1 MIVMFP
7 GSNAEVCSVDSDLVS
22 RLSIAGRPLLSTS
35 LMAML
40 CECAP
45 RHSFSRLTRCSI
57 NMQHDG

>member
-1 MIVMFP
+1 MTVMFP
-7 GSNAEVCSVDSDLVS
+7 VSNAEVCSVDSDLVS
-22 RLSIAGRPLLSTS
+22 RSSIAGRPLPSTS

-45 RHSFSRLTRCSI
+45 RHNFSCLTRCSI